1 MTPEQSLM
9 QPDWSAP
16 VGTHDV
22 AQTQTIEAL
31 RRQVETSNNAARD
44 AQALLRGLK
53 NSNNSTCACHRPA
66 TYQLQQRGTLAT
78 LPSSHLC
85 QLHRQDSA
93 QWSCMAQD
101 TIM

>member
-44 AQALLRGLK
+44 AQALLRATQEQQQQFLRMPPP
-53 NSNNSTCACHRPA
+53 SNLPA
-66 TYQLQQRGTLAT
+66 TTTGNIGNTPFVPPVSTTFDFNAN
-78 LPSSHLC
+78 
-85 QLHRQDSA
+85 DFA
-93 QWSCMAQD
+93 VN
-101 TIM
+101 